1 MAIIAKESDKL
12 IIVFESF
19 KLDLST
25 LLKIYYPTR
34 MFMALDFKQPNWFIE
49 LNCIFLSFVLLY

>member
-1 MAIIAKESDKL
+1 MTPYNIRYYMAIIAKESDKL

-34 MFMALDFKQPNWFIE
+34 MFMALDFKQPN
-49 LNCIFLSFVLLY
+49 

>member
-1 MAIIAKESDKL
+1 MTPYNIRYYMAIIAKESDKL

-19 KLDLST
+19 KLDLFT

-34 MFMALDFKQPNWFIE
+34 VFLQLDFKQPN
-49 LNCIFLSFVLLY
+49 